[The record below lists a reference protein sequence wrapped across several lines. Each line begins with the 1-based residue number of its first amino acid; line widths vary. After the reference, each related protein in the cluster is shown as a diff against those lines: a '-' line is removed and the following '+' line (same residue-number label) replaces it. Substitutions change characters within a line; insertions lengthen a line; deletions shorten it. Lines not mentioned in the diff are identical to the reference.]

1 MTTNILYIN
10 QFPDTNSDAKT
21 GKNHLIVTFGKK
33 NARWGYLLILIAAFA
48 SSLVLIQT
56 ISSDLSFFNE
66 YFFIGGNIILFVYGL
81 FAFFNLYK
89 NYDNRELVHSNL
101 KTIYLQ
107 IFYGLFIVLALNL
120 FFV

>member
-1 MTTNILYIN
+1 MTTNILLIN
-10 QFPDTNSDAKT
+10 EFPDMKSDAKT

-48 SSLVLIQT
+48 SSLALIQT

-66 YFFIGGNIILFVYGL
+66 YFFIAGNVILFFYGL
-81 FAFFNLYK
+81 SAFFNLFK
-89 NYDNRELVHSNL
+89 NYDERELVHSNL

-107 IFYGLFIVLALNL
+107 IFYGLFIILALNL
-120 FFV
+120 FFI